1 MMRRALE
8 RTRFVNNSLEKAPD
22 RRICKRPAVGAFY
35 VGQNFVFSFRLVN
48 RQSFSMLLVPDFKRA
63 ARSLVEQLDQLL
75 IEFVYA
81 ATPIINAHGV
91 CSLPG

>member
-1 MMRRALE
+1 MMRRTLE
-8 RTRFVNNSLEKAPD
+8 RTRFVNDSLEKTTD
-22 RRICKRPAVGAFY
+22 RRICKRPTVGAFD
-35 VGQNFVFSFRLVN
+35 VRQNFVFSFRLIN
-48 RQSFSMLLVPDFKRA
+48 RQSFSVLLVPDFERA